1 MIDYLLCYKEAFM
14 LGVSFGSV
22 ATYLYL
28 RKLNDNKSNS

>member
-14 LGVSFGSV
+14 LGASFGSI

-28 RKLNDNKSNS
+28 RKKYENSSN